1 MNSQNEI
8 KSESESE
15 NYLFA
20 SWQAFKH
27 LLEDYHWFT
36 KALTVFLVICC
47 LLGIA
52 DAYFGPELLAH
63 WVGLLNWSSIQKTLI
78 SDSFRMLLT
87 LIIALLIGI
96 SIKRRQA
103 QGLLDG
109 DEHYNIGR
117 ALAYGY
123 FKNFLVGALIVAKQ
137 HKQIL
142 RVFKPE
148 SVQDLRRFED
158 EVWPTLLPAQY
169 SKPFEI
175 SSGANLPRKPLKRR
189 IIVVQTASL
198 EGKIE
203 IWLDFPTT
211 LFTIGDYYESW
222 NRWLSK
228 NDRPSVEP
236 VRLNKFEQTQINE
249 FFRHLKILMEDD
261 IGLNAVEEYGLTMEE
276 MRTLAIERLQ
286 LLSLEK
292 LITLLKVRTAPK

>member
-1 MNSQNEI
+1 
-8 KSESESE
+8 
-15 NYLFA
+15 
-20 SWQAFKH
+20 
-27 LLEDYHWFT
+27 
-36 KALTVFLVICC
+36 
-47 LLGIA
+47 
-52 DAYFGPELLAH
+52 
-63 WVGLLNWSSIQKTLI
+63 
-78 SDSFRMLLT
+78 MLLT

-109 DEHYNIGR
+109 DEHYNVGR

-175 SSGANLPRKPLKRR
+175 SSGANLPRTPLKRR

-211 LFTIGDYYESW
+211 LFTIGDYYKSW

-228 NDRPSVEP
+228 NDRPSVNP

-261 IGLNAVEEYGLTMEE
+261 IGLNAVEEYGLTPEE
-276 MRTLAIERLQ
+276 MRTLATERLQ
-286 LLSLEK
+286 LLSLEE
-292 LITLLKVRTAPK
+292 LITLLK